1 MTETRSDECQSS
13 LVSTFFSSLIR
24 FCGRRCCLSSPSS
37 LFREAEG
44 GETGDIRLWSRA
56 PSTGRLAHV
65 QHRNIS
71 SDSEDQLGWIKG
83 AVHSE
88 NKLCQYK
95 LHRVKI
101 QPLLSHDAL
110 QTARHH
116 GVSLNSLKAT
126 DNQKVFFI
134 SDREHLAAA
143 SSRLQFSTFL

>member
-1 MTETRSDECQSS
+1 MSEQFSFNLF
-13 LVSTFFSSLIR
+13 LVFDSFLWTSMLFVVAVVFVHG
-24 FCGRRCCLSSPSS
+24 GRRWRDGRHPPVEQSALYGSA
-37 LFREAEG
+37 R
-44 GETGDIRLWSRA
+44 SR
-56 PSTGRLAHV
+56 ST
-65 QHRNIS
+65 HRNIS
-71 SDSEDQLGWIKG
+71 SDSEDQLVWIKG

-126 DNQKVFFI
+126 VHQKVFFI
-134 SDREHLAAA
+134 CDREHLAAA